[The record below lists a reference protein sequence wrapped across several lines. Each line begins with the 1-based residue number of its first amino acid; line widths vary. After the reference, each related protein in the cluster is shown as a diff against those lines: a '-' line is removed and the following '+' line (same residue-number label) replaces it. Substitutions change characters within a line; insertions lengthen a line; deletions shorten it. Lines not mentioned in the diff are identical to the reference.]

1 MDSGQLISYCLQKQD
16 AYEDFPFGD
25 DYIVIK
31 IKSEKK
37 PKGVIFAEIFTL
49 NGEKKFTFGTDSE
62 TAEFL
67 RSVYPDVVVRGY
79 HCPPVQARY
88 KSTATLG
95 RLDDEKVVKLVDLS
109 YARALTKL

>member
-1 MDSGQLISYCLQKQD
+1 MDSGQLISYCLQKQG
-16 AYEDFPFGD
+16 AYEEFPFGE

-49 NGEKKFTFGTDSE
+49 NGEEKFTFGTDSE

-67 RSVYPDVVVRGY
+67 RSVYPDVVERGY

-88 KSTATLG
+88 KSTVSLEKM
-95 RLDDEKVVKLVDLS
+95 DDETVIKLAELS
-109 YARALTKL
+109 YARALTKV

>member
-37 PKGVIFAEIFTL
+37 PKGVIFAEIFAL
-49 NGEKKFTFGTDSE
+49 NGEEKFTFGTDSE

-67 RSVYPDVVVRGY
+67 RGFYPDVATQFYGHSLNNGY
-79 HCPPVQARY
+79 
-88 KSTATLG
+88 
-95 RLDDEKVVKLVDLS
+95 
-109 YARALTKL
+109 

>member
-37 PKGVIFAEIFTL
+37 PKGVIFAEIFIST
-49 NGEKKFTFGTDSE
+49 EKKNSLSARTAKRQSFSE
-62 TAEFL
+62 VSIRT
-67 RSVYPDVVVRGY
+67 S
-79 HCPPVQARY
+79 
-88 KSTATLG
+88 
-95 RLDDEKVVKLVDLS
+95 
-109 YARALTKL
+109 